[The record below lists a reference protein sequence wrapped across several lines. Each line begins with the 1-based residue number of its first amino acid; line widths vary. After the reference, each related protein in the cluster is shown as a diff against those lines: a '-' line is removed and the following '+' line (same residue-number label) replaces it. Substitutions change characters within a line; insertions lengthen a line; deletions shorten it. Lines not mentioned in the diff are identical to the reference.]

1 MCPRVPEIQEH
12 DFFMYHG
19 CSEAQSAVAERGSRD
34 RLGNAVQGR
43 RAQRARTSAE
53 TQISEDRPENSQRS
67 EILKNIGDDH
77 HHVCLVES
85 CGL

>member
-19 CSEAQSAVAERGSRD
+19 CSEAQSAVAERGPRD

-43 RAQRARTSAE
+43 RAQRARTAE